1 MRILA
6 SLLVIV
12 QVLVFQGT
20 ALASGLQSVPGGN
33 RHAEQ
38 PNVPGASVR
47 RTKAGKTTFD
57 AKYEKVRDLLASD
70 HDLIAKIRNTARAY
84 GIDPIHMVGAIVGEH
99 TYNVDAYD
107 RLQSYYVKAASYAG
121 NSFRFGYKSETI
133 GEFLS
138 RPEFAVCNGKK
149 GSYSVWACRETVWE
163 KSFRGRQAGGISFP
177 NNRFSAVFFQP
188 FFAGQTFGL
197 GQINP
202 LTALML
208 TDTVARVSGYEKLDE
223 NNAGAVY
230 EAIMDPDVSL
240 AYMAASIRHS
250 IDAYGS
256 IAGMDISGNPGIT
269 ATLYNVG
276 NADQRAAALAAR
288 NRSAAEPVWPEE
300 NYYGWLI
307 NDRLEELRGLL

>member
-1 MRILA
+1 MA
-6 SLLVIV
+6 
-12 QVLVFQGT
+12 
-20 ALASGLQSVPGGN
+20 AGLRTVPDGN

-47 RTKAGKTTFD
+47 RTKAGKTSFD

-70 HDLIAKIRNTARAY
+70 RDLVGKIRKTARAY

-133 GEFLS
+133 GDFLA
-138 RPEFAVCNGKK
+138 RPEFSACAGKK
-149 GSYSVWACRETVWE
+149 GSYSAWSCRENVWE
-163 KSFRGRQAGGISFP
+163 KNFRGRRVDGIAFP
-177 NNRFSAVFFQP
+177 DNRFSAVFFQP

-208 TDTVARVSGYEKLDE
+208 TDTVSRVSGYEKLDE
-223 NNAGAVY
+223 NDAASVY
-230 EAIMDPDVSL
+230 KAIMDPDISL

-250 IDAYGS
+250 IDVYGS

-288 NRSAAEPVWPEE
+288 NRSSEEPVWPEE
-300 NYYGWLI
+300 NYYGWLV
-307 NDRLEELRGLL
+307 NDRIAELRTLL